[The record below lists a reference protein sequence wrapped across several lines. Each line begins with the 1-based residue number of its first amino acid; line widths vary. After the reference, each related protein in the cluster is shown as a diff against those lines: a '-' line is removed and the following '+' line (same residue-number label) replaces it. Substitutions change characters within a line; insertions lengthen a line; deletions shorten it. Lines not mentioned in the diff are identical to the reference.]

1 MRRSSSVL
9 KTLLAALVLISAGLG
24 AWSAAAEP
32 NHGIA
37 MHGQPKYPAGFS
49 HFDYVNPDAPEG
61 GRLALGVQG
70 SFDSLN
76 QLIIKGNAAPGLREY
91 VHESLLARSKD
102 EAFSLYGLLAE
113 SVETPEDR
121 AWVQFVLRPEA
132 RFSDGEPVTVDDVIF
147 SLKLLREKGRPFHRS
162 YYSKVEKIERVGERG
177 VKLVFLDDGDRE
189 MPLIM
194 GLMPILPKHLIDPER
209 FEETTLDAPIGSGP
223 YVVATIDP
231 GVRLSLK
238 KDPDYWGRD
247 LAVNR
252 GLHNFDRIVYD
263 FFRDGNA
270 LFEAFKKGLFDIREE
285 SDPSAWARDYTFPA
299 VSDGRVLLKAFET
312 QTPAGMNGL
321 AFNTRR
327 PVFSDQRVRE
337 ALILLFDFE
346 WINANLY
353 HGLYQ
358 RTQSF
363 FEGSELSSF
372 GRPAD
377 ARERTLLKPF
387 PDAVKPEAMAGRMK
401 LPVTDGSG
409 RDRKA
414 RREAMRLLGEA
425 GYTLVDGTLI
435 HQETG
440 APLEFEMMAA
450 TRDQERLFL
459 NYRRSLSRIGIDVSI
474 RQVDTAQYWSR
485 KTDFDFDVIQHNW
498 PSSLSPGNEQSYRW
512 SSAAAET
519 RGSFNYPGVKS
530 AAADAM
536 IDALLA
542 AKTREDF
549 VSAVR
554 AFDRVLRS
562 GAYVIP
568 LFHLPKQWVAHWDRL
583 KHPETTPLYGYQIDS
598 WWADGDTATSASR
611 TN

>member
-194 GLMPILPKHLIDPER
+194 GLMPILPEHLIDPER

-223 YVVATIDP
+223 YVVETIDP